1 MLLSFVHCARR
12 HENQS
17 GPSRIPTAAITNHAA
32 LRLHVSNTTIHQY
45 SIIFNP
51 MHHYSNLVQFVG
63 CVNFFKPIATAP
75 VAPTLVC
82 LTKMESS
89 GYGLGGLSPKL
100 QVPWGNGQ
108 LRVNGNKPLETHSY
122 FLTIPND
129 GRAPSRRSCIG
140 LLWRSVVR
148 RGNLHILSR
157 TETDPIYP
165 YKACQCISDISG
177 CKRIDR
183 SHVHSRHSPTSPTAA
198 DISIPQ
204 LWAQLHRRCSPVA
217 MDVDQLP
224 DSPTSFERAQPPLA
238 VVPCVA
244 WGSADQ

>member
-12 HENQS
+12 PENQS

-45 SIIFNP
+45 LIIFNP

-63 CVNFFKPIATAP
+63 FVNFFKPIATAP

-204 LWAQLHRRCSPVA
+204 L
-217 MDVDQLP
+217 
-224 DSPTSFERAQPPLA
+224 
-238 VVPCVA
+238 
-244 WGSADQ
+244 